1 MQPPLLLDLRRV
13 SVPRRLAKISVQ
25 VPTGSLIHII
35 GPNGAG
41 KSTLLAC
48 IAGLMASA
56 GDVSLLGRPVG
67 QWHGADLALRR
78 GYLCQQAL
86 PSTAMPVFQYLMLH
100 QPRNADEAAID
111 RTVAY
116 LAAALSLADKLDRP
130 LSQLSGG
137 EWQRVRLAAVFL
149 QIWPDVN
156 PLGRLLLLD
165 EPAASLDIAQRVA
178 LDALLAEVAAA
189 GLGVLICAHDLNHT
203 LHHAGR
209 VWLMSSGALA
219 AQGSAGQVMR
229 PEILSPVFGVDF
241 TLLQAGERPWLVASG
256 PSLPSQRM
264 ISGAS

>member
-13 SVPRRLAKISVQ
+13 TVPRRLAAISAQ
-25 VPTGSLIHII
+25 VPPGSLIHII

-48 IAGLMASA
+48 IAGLMPSA
-56 GDVSLLGRPVG
+56 GEITLLDRPVG

-78 GYLCQQAL
+78 GYLCQQAV
-86 PSTAMPVFQYLMLH
+86 PGTAMPVFQYLMLH
-100 QPRNADEAAID
+100 QPRNADETAVD
-111 RTVAY
+111 RCVGY

-130 LSQLSGG
+130 LSRLSGG
-137 EWQRVRLAAVFL
+137 EWQRVRLTAVFL
-149 QIWPDVN
+149 QIWPAIN

-165 EPAASLDIAQRVA
+165 EPAAGLDIAQRVA
-178 LDALLAEVAAA
+178 LDALLAEVRAA
-189 GLGVLICAHDLNHT
+189 GLGVLVCAHDLNHT

-209 VWLMSSGALA
+209 VWLMSSGAMA
-219 AQGSAGQVMR
+219 AQGGVGRVMR

-256 PSLPSQRM
+256 STLPPRRTF
-264 ISGAS
+264 SGAF